1 MRRFIFL
8 IACMALWTRC
18 TAERDQCL
26 LAYQMRV
33 LLRSYLLPFSS
44 RSFSTLVKLPN
55 TLVNLHGYAILPN
68 PGMLRGIVP
77 DRIELSSKVSLPI
90 SGQTFTGLSYQN
102 WRVRAKKT
110 RVCAKF
116 VLEKEILINF
126 IAQIV
131 LHPTEV
137 WSLSTIC
144 NDVHGVTET

>member
-1 MRRFIFL
+1 MPVSVSNARPFKIISPSLL
-8 IACMALWTRC
+8 IALLLNACK
-18 TAERDQCL
+18 TAQ
-26 LAYQMRV
+26 YQI
-33 LLRSYLLPFSS
+33 
-44 RSFSTLVKLPN
+44 
-55 TLVNLHGYAILPN
+55 NLHGYAILPN

>member
-1 MRRFIFL
+1 MPVSVSN
-8 IACMALWTRC
+8 A
-18 TAERDQCL
+18 
-26 LAYQMRV
+26 
-33 LLRSYLLPFSS
+33 RSFEHHISFPS
-44 RSFSTLVKLPN
+44 RSAALVILSN
-55 TLVNLHGYAILPN
+55 TPVNLHGYAILPN